1 MNRLT
6 IVEHNNIALVA
17 PEIADHEIL
26 AEWMHD
32 SVTNA
37 FLDQDDFDG

>member
-1 MNRLT
+1 MNSLT

-17 PEIADHEIL
+17 PEIADQDML

-32 SVTNA
+32 IATNTY
-37 FLDQDDFDG
+37 LDQNDFE